1 MRQKCFLN
9 NKQKAL
15 ISDIHTNMRTRKTV
29 NIFALERSEAKNRNI
44 QIEKT
49 KKIEKKLNKE
59 KKTPKKL
66 FRKTKENPHK
76 ENRSHLWMQGKVAFN
91 KKAQRDF

>member
-1 MRQKCFLN
+1 
-9 NKQKAL
+9 
-15 ISDIHTNMRTRKTV
+15 MRTRKTV

-59 KKTPKKL
+59 KKKPKKIIPKKK
-66 FRKTKENPHK
+66 RKSPQRKSK
-76 ENRSHLWMQGKVAFN
+76 SFVDVGKGISSF
-91 KKAQRDF
+91 

>member
-1 MRQKCFLN
+1 
-9 NKQKAL
+9 
-15 ISDIHTNMRTRKTV
+15 MRTRKTV

-59 KKTPKKL
+59 KKTQKNYSEKEKKIP
-66 FRKTKENPHK
+66 TKKIEVICGC
-76 ENRSHLWMQGKVAFN
+76 SSF
-91 KKAQRDF
+91 